1 MKQTAVFEDVFP
13 SVPFHEAEI
22 EDFFG
27 FERANSAGAGAE
39 AVDEPGKLEKRGEFK
54 NLQAAGLAK
63 APGRG
68 NARHRRRRGRRLTR
82 PATLQ

>member
-1 MKQTAVFEDVFP
+1 MRAMRWML
-13 SVPFHEAEI
+13 VPILVGGLSGVA
-22 EDFFG
+22 
-27 FERANSAGAGAE
+27 
-39 AVDEPGKLEKRGEFK
+39 LGEFK